1 MSARTA
7 RTARTRLL
15 AASAIALTALSLTAC
30 GNGNGVRDEGSS
42 STARSSARPGSP
54 AAGSGTTAKPA
65 GTGTTTGS
73 TNGSKNTGTT
83 TGGADGS
90 SGKSANGSTGGSGGS
105 KGTTHTGTG
114 TGTGTGTRNV
124 ACNGSNTRMSATAV
138 SRPLNHLLLTVTNT
152 GSKNCDLTGYPIARF
167 SEAQSVPPVAEET
180 HPQAVVTLAPGESG
194 YAGVLL
200 SAADGSGGNG
210 YTAKT
215 LEVGFSGGGRTA
227 RPALPAKGVFI
238 DDKLTVTY
246 WQQDLDTALS
256 Y

>member
-1 MSARTA
+1 MSA

-15 AASAIALTALSLTAC
+15 AASTIALTAFALTAC
-30 GNGNGVRDEGSS
+30 GNESGVRDEGPSAA
-42 STARSSARPGSP
+42 ARSSTRPSD
-54 AAGSGTTAKPA
+54 AAADGGATAKPA

-73 TNGSKNTGTT
+73 TNGSKGTGTT
-83 TGGADGS
+83 TGS
-90 SGKSANGSTGGSGGS
+90 SGGSTGKNGAGS
-105 KGTTHTGTG
+105 KGGSGDSAGKTGA
-114 TGTGTGTRNV
+114 GTGTGTRNV
-124 ACNGSNTRMSATAV
+124 ACDGATTRTSATVV

-152 GSKNCDLTGYPIARF
+152 GAKNCDLTGYPIARF
-167 SEAQSVPPVAEET
+167 GEAQSVPPVAEET

-210 YTAKT
+210 YTART
-215 LEVGFSGGGRTA
+215 LEIGFAAEGRTA
-227 RPALPAKGVFI
+227 RPALPAKGVYV

-246 WQQDLDTALS
+246 WQQDLDDALA